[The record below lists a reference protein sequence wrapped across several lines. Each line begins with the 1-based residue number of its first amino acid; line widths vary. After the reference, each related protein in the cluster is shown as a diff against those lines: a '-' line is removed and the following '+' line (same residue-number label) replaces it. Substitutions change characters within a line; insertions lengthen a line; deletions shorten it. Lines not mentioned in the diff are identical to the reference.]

1 MTLKESENMALKNEV
16 QQLTKARAL
25 AVSAA
30 VSDQLKE
37 TSEARAAAFREGM
50 AYAMSTFKEMHELQ
64 KRG

>member
-1 MTLKESENMALKNEV
+1 MALKNEV
-16 QQLTKARAL
+16 QQLTNARAL

-30 VSDQLKE
+30 VSDQLNE

-50 AYAMSTFKEMHELQ
+50 ANAMSTFKEMHELQ